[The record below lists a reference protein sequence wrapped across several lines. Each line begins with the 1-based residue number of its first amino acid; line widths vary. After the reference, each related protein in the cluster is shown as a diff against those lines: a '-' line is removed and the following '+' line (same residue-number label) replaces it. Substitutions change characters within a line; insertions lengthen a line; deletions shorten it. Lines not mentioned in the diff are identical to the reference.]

1 MANADNP
8 PPPFGRKQR
17 DLNVRIAMREWSRL
31 ADDDTILSAE
41 TLQVEKEEAVAAA
54 FREKNSD
61 AGVASGTARLEKA
74 GEDYRNDALDLA
86 KQIRAEKP
94 RLSQADLA
102 MEIVFRWKSEKPC
115 RDSML
120 VPLISEWERDGKLP
134 PRQAKSKARK

>member
-1 MANADNP
+1 
-8 PPPFGRKQR
+8 
-17 DLNVRIAMREWSRL
+17 MREWSRL